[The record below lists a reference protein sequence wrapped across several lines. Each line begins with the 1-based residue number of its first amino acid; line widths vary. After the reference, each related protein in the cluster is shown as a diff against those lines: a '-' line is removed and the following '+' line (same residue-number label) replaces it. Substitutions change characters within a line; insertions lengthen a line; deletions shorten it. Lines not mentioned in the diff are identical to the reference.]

1 MIFGFSSSV
10 WKRNSVANECWVL
23 ISSVWWQD
31 IQDWDGAIKRFPYL
45 TLSSHQWEL
54 VDMLSGSM
62 RPWLASQDDAGEKLY
77 VSDWNPITARERYL
91 EIKWKHVSIELNLL
105 RFEAHYFGARMGGAS
120 VIWCRPPSV
129 SLSESTVMVTRCKYF
144 PSITKCLPGD
154 WVFWMNTRDK
164 YRSFK
169 YQYTRVCTGDI
180 HTMHT
185 QSWGIRSDN
194 LIGLIR
200 HPIILSH
207 VHPASDYCLAW
218 LAVTAWLMPMRND
231 GVWRQ
236 NEFYPGP
243 HWASSVPRW
252 TPRPVHTGHTG
263 G

>member
-1 MIFGFSSSV
+1 MIFSFSSSV

-62 RPWLASQDDAGEKLY
+62 RPWLASQDDVGEKLY
-77 VSDWNPITARERYL
+77 VSDWNPIKLHERDIWRL
-91 EIKWKHVSIELNLL
+91 NGNMWVTSSIYWV
-105 RFEAHYFGARMGGAS
+105 FEAHYFGARMGGAS

-144 PSITKCLPGD
+144 SSITKCPGD

-169 YQYTRVCTGDI
+169 YQYPRVCADWWYSYNA
-180 HTMHT
+180 HT
-185 QSWGIRSDN
+185 
-194 LIGLIR
+194 
-200 HPIILSH
+200 
-207 VHPASDYCLAW
+207 V
-218 LAVTAWLMPMRND
+218 MRNSF
-231 GVWRQ
+231 W
-236 NEFYPGP
+236 
-243 HWASSVPRW
+243 
-252 TPRPVHTGHTG
+252 
-263 G
+263 